1 MDAEIVSQYINGS
14 SIAQLSRLH
23 GISEYK
29 ITTLLRRH
37 QVEIRRD
44 NGQKIL
50 LDKAKINSL
59 YEQGKT
65 TKQIGQ
71 IFGCSDETIRKYI
84 TNPRRRTPLK
94 EDSKRK
100 ISDASRR
107 LWASS
112 DYVDKV
118 KKATSSEE
126 YRRKLSDASKKNYV
140 NRLNSDALK
149 RLSDSIR
156 EKWAD
161 PEYRAKQSVYFQERG
176 NRLARQ
182 SKQLRLNPSNREK
195 WIDKIRANN
204 AKNRMQQP
212 RISSTQWQLY
222 YILERSGIQFHKEGD
237 QTKVGRYYVV
247 DCIIPQQ
254 QEMTKP
260 LIVEVQGEYWHEIE
274 AVKTRDRQ
282 KKTYVR
288 RHTNY
293 DLLELKELN
302 FASYTSVLECFKSFG
317 IKLRQKECSV
327 GDLTIRK
334 IDESEAQMF
343 YSVFHYTS
351 TVRKGAITFGAF
363 HGEDMVAAISY
374 TYPIRQQI
382 SKNLGKRQNEVLEIS
397 RLARATDVACHNLAS
412 YLIGQTRKM
421 LPSAVSVIISYSDS
435 TYGHDGT
442 VYKAA
447 GFTRDRVVA
456 PDYHYEYDGARY
468 HKKTI
473 WDRAKRMKMSE
484 REYAAKHDL
493 MPVATGE
500 KHRWIYTIRTST
512 S

>member
-14 SIAQLSRLH
+14 SISKLSKTY

-29 ITTLLRRH
+29 ITALLRRNN
-37 QVEIRRD
+37 VEIRKG
-44 NGQKIL
+44 NGQKII
-50 LDKAKINSL
+50 LDADKINEL
-59 YEQGKT
+59 YDQGKT
-65 TKQIGQ
+65 AKEIGLL
-71 IFGCSDETIRKYI
+71 FGCSDETVRKHI
-84 TNPRRRTPLK
+84 LSPRKHTPLSS
-94 EDSKRK
+94 ESKHK
-100 ISDASRR
+100 ISKASKG
-107 LWASS
+107 LWQT
-112 DYVDKV
+112 DEYTDKIN
-118 KKATSSEE
+118 KATQSEE
-126 YRRKLSDASKKNYV
+126 YRRKLSQASKKNYI
-140 NRLNSDALK
+140 NRLDKKALDK
-149 RLSDSIR
+149 LSKSLRD
-156 EKWAD
+156 KWAD
-161 PEYRAKQSVYFQERG
+161 PEYRAKQSIYFQERG
-176 NRLARQ
+176 ERLAGI
-182 SKQLRLNPSNREK
+182 SKRLRLDPSKRQK

-204 AKNRMQQP
+204 AKNRMSQP

-222 YILERSGIQFHKEGD
+222 YILERSGIEFHKEGEN
-237 QTKVGRYYVV
+237 TKVGRFYVV

-254 QEMTKP
+254 QGMIKP
-260 LIVEVQGEYWHEIE
+260 LIVEVQGEYWHGLKD
-274 AVKTRDRQ
+274 VQTRDQQ

-302 FASYTSVLECFKSFG
+302 FASYVSIREQFRAFG
-317 IKLRQKECSV
+317 LDLSQRDCSV
-327 GDLTIRK
+327 GDLAIRK
-334 IDESEAQMF
+334 IDESNAQMF
-343 YSVFHYTS
+343 YSIFHYTS
-351 TVRKGAITFGAF
+351 SVRKGAITFGAF
-363 HGEDMVAAISY
+363 LGKDLIAAISY

-456 PDYHYEYDGARY
+456 PDYHYECDGARY

-473 WDRAKRMKMSE
+473 WDRAKRMKMNE

-493 MPVATGE
+493 VPVATGE
-500 KHRWIYTIRTST
+500 KHRWIYTIRIS
-512 S
+512 